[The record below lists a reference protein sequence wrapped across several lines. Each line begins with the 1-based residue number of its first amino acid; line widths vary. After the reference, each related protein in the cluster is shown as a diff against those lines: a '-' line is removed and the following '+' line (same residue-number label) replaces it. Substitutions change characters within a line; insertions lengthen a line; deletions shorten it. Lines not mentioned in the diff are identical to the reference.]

1 MNTSNLDSLFK
12 NNEEFEKE
20 GIWFSVSD
28 TAAFRVR
35 RFGGYNSHK
44 VKAAMAR
51 HYKPY
56 ARMIELGT
64 LGDEK
69 ERDIMLRVF
78 IESSIV
84 GWRGIQID
92 GKDEEFSID
101 AAFKLLKNL
110 PDLADSILAYASE
123 SKNYRE
129 ELGNS

>member
-1 MNTSNLDSLFK
+1 MNTSNLDSLYK
-12 NNEEFEKE
+12 NNEKFEKE

-28 TAAFRVR
+28 DTAFLVR

-44 VKAAMAR
+44 VKSAMAR
-51 HYKPY
+51 YYKPY

-64 LGDEK
+64 LGEEK
-69 ERDIMLRVF
+69 EREIMLKVF

-84 GWRGIQID
+84 GWRGVKID
-92 GKDEEFSID
+92 EKEVEYTFD
-101 AAFKLLKNL
+101 AAFNLLKKL
-110 PDLADSILAYASE
+110 PDLADSLLAYASE